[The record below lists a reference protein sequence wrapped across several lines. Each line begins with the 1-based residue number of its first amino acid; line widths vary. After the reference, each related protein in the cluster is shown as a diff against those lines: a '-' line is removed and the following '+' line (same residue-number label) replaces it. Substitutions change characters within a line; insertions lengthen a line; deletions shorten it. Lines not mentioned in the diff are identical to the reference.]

1 MQVQRDMNGKPNPKI
16 RRQGAA
22 SGLSRNTVAAG
33 PARKNR
39 TAAIQRLIVRQ
50 KPKQRATVERILSL
64 RPAAMAAE
72 TILVTA
78 RLMPEVDS
86 VTVSIKTE
94 KIS

>member
-1 MQVQRDMNGKPNPKI
+1 M
-16 RRQGAA
+16 
-22 SGLSRNTVAAG
+22 
-33 PARKNR
+33 
-39 TAAIQRLIVRQ
+39 
-50 KPKQRATVERILSL
+50 

-94 KIS
+94 KVKIS